1 MIEPIQITE
10 TDVVLCRSGIYE
22 ALALGF
28 RPPNWETIER
38 LLTQTHNQALAE
50 IAAILDEAGNS
61 KKLKN
66 LAACIRKLM
75 ECSEGAELEA
85 LNSSFRYLFGHTAH
99 SKVPPYETEYGTE
112 TLFQQPQK
120 LSDLSGFL
128 TAFGLKLEF
137 GQHERIDHISCE
149 CEFLSFL
156 ARKEAYALEKND
168 TDMLE
173 ETRKAQKL
181 FLKDHLGRFAPSFSN
196 MLMREASDSFYA
208 ALGELCGK
216 FVLLEC
222 ARFGSPSG
230 PENLRLR
237 PKVTGDDCLTCG
249 SGEEIILDMC
259 DSNCGLE

>member
-1 MIEPIQITE
+1 MQETTQLTE
-10 TDVVLCRSGIYE
+10 ADLALCRSALYE
-22 ALALGF
+22 GLALGF
-28 RPPNWETIER
+28 RPPNQETLDR

-50 IAAILDEAGNS
+50 IAAILDEETNS
-61 KKLKN
+61 EKSKS
-66 LAACIRKLM
+66 LAVCVRKLM
-75 ECSEGAELEA
+75 ACSEAPEIES

-112 TLFQQPQK
+112 TLFQQPQQ
-120 LSDLSGFL
+120 LSDLSGFFA
-128 TAFGLKLEF
+128 AFGLKLDS

-156 ARKEAYALEKND
+156 SRKEAYALEKND

-181 FLKDHLGRFAPSFSN
+181 FLKDHLGKFVSSFSN
-196 MLMREASDSFYA
+196 LLMREAPDSFYA
-208 ALGELCGK
+208 ALGELCRK
-216 FVLLEC
+216 LILLEC
-222 ARFGSPSG
+222 ARFGIPSG
-230 PENLRLR
+230 PESLRLR

-249 SGEEIILDMC
+249 SGEEVIQDMC